1 MNLSPKKKF
10 QANKQAADK
19 HRDLVLS
26 DDFRDALHAAL
37 LEEVLALPNTYEP
50 VEASAAYYRII
61 GARDFITQLL
71 SIAETSKQ
79 PVGPPPA
86 NLNHRL

>member
-10 QANKQAADK
+10 QENKLAVSNHQ
-19 HRDLVLS
+19 DLVVS
-26 DDFRDALHAAL
+26 DNFRNALEAAL
-37 LEEVLALPNTYEP
+37 LEEVLALPNTYNPE
-50 VEASAAYYRII
+50 EASAAYYRIV

-71 SIAETSKQ
+71 SIAETTKAPAPAP
-79 PVGPPPA
+79 PV